1 MNMKTNNET
10 LEPQATRSI
19 NPKIFT
25 MWLFIVSIIM
35 LFAAFTS
42 AYLVRKAE
50 GNWVEFKLPDLFSWS
65 TGVLILSSISMHS
78 ALLAA
83 KKDQF
88 NALRISISI
97 TFVLGLLFLAMQY
110 YGWVQLVE
118 MNVYFVGNPS
128 GSFVYVLS
136 GLHGLHLVSGL
147 IVLIFALVAAFRFKI
162 NAKALT
168 QIKICS
174 TYWHFLDVLWLYL
187 FVFLLINN

>member
-1 MNMKTNNET
+1 MKNPEEILVDNET
-10 LEPQATRSI
+10 RSV

-50 GNWVEFKLPDLFSWS
+50 GNWVEFQLPNLFYYS
-65 TGVLILSSISMHS
+65 TVVLIGSSASMHF
-78 ALLAA
+78 AYLAA

-97 TFVLGLLFLAMQY
+97 TFVLGLIFLIMQF
-110 YGWVQLVE
+110 YGWIQLVNQ
-118 MNVYFVGNPS
+118 NVFFVGNPS
-128 GSFVYVLS
+128 GSFVYVFS

-147 IVLIFALVAAFRFKI
+147 IVLLVALVAAFRLKI
-162 NAKALT
+162 NAKELT
-168 QIKICS
+168 QIKICT
-174 TYWHFLDVLWLYL
+174 TYWHFLDALWVYL
-187 FVFLLINN
+187 FLFLVFNN

>member
-1 MNMKTNNET
+1 MKSTENVI
-10 LEPQATRSI
+10 EPAETRSV

-50 GNWVEFKLPDLFSWS
+50 GNWVEFQMPSLFSYS
-65 TGVLILSSISMHS
+65 TGVLILSSISMHYS
-78 ALLAA
+78 LLAA

-88 NALRISISI
+88 NALRMSISI
-97 TFVLGLLFLAMQY
+97 TFVLGLLFLVMQF
-110 YGWVQLVE
+110 YGWIQLVE

-147 IVLIFALVAAFRFKI
+147 VVLIFALVAAFRLKI
-162 NAKALT
+162 NAKQFT
-168 QIKICS
+168 QIKICA

>member
-1 MNMKTNNET
+1 MKNQEELLAANET
-10 LEPQATRSI
+10 RSV
-19 NPKIFT
+19 NPKTFT

-50 GNWVEFKLPDLFSWS
+50 GNWVEFNLPNLFYYS
-65 TGVLILSSISMHS
+65 TAVLLGSSASMHF
-78 ALLAA
+78 AYLAA

-97 TFVLGLLFLAMQY
+97 TFALGLIFLIMQF
-110 YGWVQLVE
+110 YGWIQLVE
-118 MNVYFVGNPS
+118 QNVFFVGNPS

-136 GLHGLHLVSGL
+136 GLHGLHLISGL
-147 IVLIFALVAAFRFKI
+147 IVLLVALVAAFRLKI

-168 QIKICS
+168 QIKICT
-174 TYWHFLDVLWLYL
+174 TYWHFLDVLWVYL
-187 FVFLLINN
+187 FLFLVFNN

>member
-1 MNMKTNNET
+1 MKTKTNVI
-10 LEPQATRSI
+10 EPAETRSV
-19 NPKIFT
+19 NPKVFT
-25 MWLFIVSIIM
+25 MWLFIVSILM

-50 GNWVEFKLPDLFSWS
+50 GNWVEFKLPDLFSYS
-65 TGVLILSSISMHS
+65 TVVLIASSISMHYS
-78 ALLAA
+78 LMAA

-97 TFVLGLLFLAMQY
+97 TFVLGLIFLAMQF
-110 YGWVQLVE
+110 YGWIQLVE

-147 IVLIFALVAAFRFKI
+147 VVLIFALVAAFKLKI
-162 NAKALT
+162 NAKELT
-168 QIKICS
+168 QIKICA
-174 TYWHFLDVLWLYL
+174 TYWHFLDALWLYL

>member
-1 MNMKTNNET
+1 MKTPMNVM
-10 LEPQATRSI
+10 EPAETRSV
-19 NPKIFT
+19 NPKVFT
-25 MWLFIVSIIM
+25 MWLFIVSIVM

-50 GNWVEFKLPDLFSWS
+50 GNWVEFILPDLFSYS
-65 TGVLILSSISMHS
+65 TFVLIASSISMHYS
-78 ALLAA
+78 LIAA

-97 TFVLGLLFLAMQY
+97 TFVLGLLFLAMQF
-110 YGWVQLVE
+110 YGWIQLVE

-147 IVLIFALVAAFRFKI
+147 VVLIYALVAAFKLKI
-162 NAKALT
+162 NAKELT
-168 QIKICS
+168 QIKICA
-174 TYWHFLDVLWLYL
+174 TYWHFLDALWLYL

>member
-1 MNMKTNNET
+1 MNAQQNAI
-10 LEPQATRSI
+10 EPAETRSI
-19 NPKIFT
+19 NPKVFT

-50 GNWVEFKLPDLFSWS
+50 GNWVEFAMPSLFTYS
-65 TGVLILSSISMHS
+65 TGVLILSSLSMHYS
-78 ALLAA
+78 LLAA

-97 TFVLGLLFLAMQY
+97 TFVLGLLFLVMQF
-110 YGWVQLVE
+110 YGWIQLVE
-118 MNVYFVGNPS
+118 MNVFFVGNPS

-147 IVLIFALVAAFRFKI
+147 IVLIFALVAAFRLKI
-162 NAKALT
+162 NAKQLT
-168 QIKICS
+168 QINICA
-174 TYWHFLDVLWLYL
+174 TYWHFLDALWLYL

>member
-1 MNMKTNNET
+1 MKKEIN
-10 LEPQATRSI
+10 LIEPAPTRSV
-19 NPKIFT
+19 NPKIFI

-50 GNWVEFKLPDLFSWS
+50 GNWVEFKLPNLFWIS
-65 TGVLILSSISMHS
+65 TGILALSSISMQF
-78 ALLAA
+78 ALAAA

-88 NALRISISI
+88 NALRTSISI
-97 TFVLGLLFLAMQY
+97 TFVLGLLFLILQY
-110 YGWVQLVE
+110 YGWIQLVE

-136 GLHGLHLVSGL
+136 GLHGLHLISGL
-147 IVLIFALVAAFRFKI
+147 IVLLVALIAAFKLKI

-174 TYWHFLDVLWLYL
+174 TYWHFLDALWIYL
-187 FVFLLINN
+187 FLFLVFNN

>member
-1 MNMKTNNET
+1 
-10 LEPQATRSI
+10 
-19 NPKIFT
+19 

-50 GNWVEFKLPDLFSWS
+50 GNWVEFQLPNLFWIS
-65 TGVLILSSISMHS
+65 TVVLLLSSASMHF

-97 TFVLGLLFLAMQY
+97 TFVLGLLFLVLQY
-110 YGWVQLVE
+110 FGWVQLVE

-136 GLHGLHLVSGL
+136 GLHGLHLISGL
-147 IVLIFALVAAFRFKI
+147 IVLIVALIAAFRMKI

-174 TYWHFLDVLWLYL
+174 TYWHFLDALWIYL
-187 FVFLLINN
+187 FLFLVFNN

>member
-1 MNMKTNNET
+1 MKTEQEL
-10 LEPQATRSI
+10 LEAQAPRSV

-25 MWLFIVSIIM
+25 MWLFIVSIVM

-50 GNWVEFKLPDLFSWS
+50 GNWVEFKLPDLFYYS
-65 TGVLILSSISMHS
+65 TGVLIASSISMHA
-78 ALLAA
+78 ALIAA

-88 NALRISISI
+88 NALRLSISI
-97 TFVLGLLFLAMQY
+97 TFVLGLVFLAMQY
-110 YGWVQLVE
+110 YGWAQLVE

-128 GSFVYVLS
+128 GSFVYVFS
-136 GLHGLHLVSGL
+136 GLHGLHLISGL
-147 IVLIFALVAAFRFKI
+147 VVLLVALVAAFRLRI

-174 TYWHFLDVLWLYL
+174 TYWHFLDALWVYL
-187 FVFLLINN
+187 FLFLLINN